1 MAVITGANTGIG
13 KNIAQYFVQKNIIV
27 IGTATSMQG
36 VTIIKKYLHK
46 KGTGIILNLKDLKS
60 IKLTIK
66 NIYKKYG
73 SIDILIN
80 NASVKFDKLLF
91 NMTEK
96 EWIDTLTIN
105 LTSIFYTCKSV
116 VRYMIKKKYGR
127 IISIGSVIGDI
138 GNIGQINYSTT
149 KAGLIGFNKSLALE
163 IARFG
168 ITANIISP
176 GIINTGMLQKLSF
189 KQKQEYL
196 FKIPLKRFGSPQ
208 DISNAALF
216 LSSNKASYI
225 TGQTI
230 HVNGGMYLT

>member
-1 MAVITGANTGIG
+1 MITGANTGIG